1 MTNPTER
8 RSDEDEYRYLVDMAK
23 LDLARCCWPDDGV
36 LDGWSPCAEHAE
48 FGNAI
53 QHGFLTGRY
62 ALSETKLVTR

>member
-36 LDGWSPCAEHAE
+36 LDGW
-48 FGNAI
+48 
-53 QHGFLTGRY
+53 
-62 ALSETKLVTR
+62 